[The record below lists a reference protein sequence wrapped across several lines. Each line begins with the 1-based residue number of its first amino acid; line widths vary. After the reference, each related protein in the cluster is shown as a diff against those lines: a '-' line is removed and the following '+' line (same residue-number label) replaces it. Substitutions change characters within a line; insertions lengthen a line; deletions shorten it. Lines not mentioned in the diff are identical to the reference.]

1 MTEQQTLVVDDHYKQ
16 QVQNQWDR
24 DACGSHYVQDA
35 EPDTL
40 EWYLQAEA
48 YRYGYY
54 GPWMPRLMEFD
65 KHAGKQVLE
74 IGSGLGTDL
83 AQFAKGGAHVTDLD
97 LSAGHLAHAK
107 RNFELRGLEG
117 TFVHGDGE
125 RLPFPDNNFDVVY
138 SNGVIHHTPNTK
150 TAIEEIYRVLKPGGK
165 TIIMVYAENS
175 LHYWRNLFRDI
186 GVRQG
191 QLSGISMGEIMS
203 QSVEISEHG
212 SRPLVKVYTKERM
225 RQMFNRFE
233 RITIDQ
239 CQLVPEEMPRMLK
252 WMSVE
257 TAGRLFGW
265 NLVLKGYK
273 PA

>member
-1 MTEQQTLVVDDHYKQ
+1 MAEQEALVVDDHYKK
-16 QVQNQWDR
+16 QVQAQWDR

-48 YRYGYY
+48 YRYGHYA
-54 GPWMPRLMEFD
+54 PWMPKIMEYD
-65 KHAGKQVLE
+65 RHAGEEVLE
-74 IGSGLGTDL
+74 IGAGLGTDL
-83 AQFAKGGAHVTDLD
+83 AQFAKGGANVTDLD

-107 RNFELRGLEG
+107 RNFELRGLKG
-117 TFVHGDGE
+117 TFKHGDGE
-125 RLPFPDNNFDVVY
+125 RLPFPDNTFDVVY

-165 TIIMVYAENS
+165 AIIMVYAENS

-186 GVRQG
+186 GVRQS
-191 QLSGISMGEIMS
+191 QLGAVSMGEIMS

-239 CQLVPEEMPRMLK
+239 CQLVPEEMPRILK
-252 WMSVE
+252 WMPLE
-257 TAGRLFGW
+257 TAGKLMGW
-265 NLVLKGYK
+265 NLVLKGFK